1 MKGALGTKHFSTKQK
16 AISLSLA
23 IMFSLNSNTAQ
34 AMMKLNV
41 KCPKKFIGT
50 VTKVANA
57 EAPSFSKQASGYLK
71 QVQVYFSNEE
81 TVRGEIEENLMIQ
94 TLKHGPTAFQ
104 EGKQYEVEL
113 RGNYIC
119 SARELGEIETQGF

>member
-1 MKGALGTKHFSTKQK
+1 MKGALGTKHFSKKQI

-23 IMFSLNSNTAQ
+23 ILFALNSNTAH

-41 KCPKKFIGT
+41 KCPKKFVGT
-50 VTKVANA
+50 VTKIANA
-57 EAPSFSKQASGYLK
+57 EAPSFSKQALGQLK
-71 QVQVYFSNEE
+71 KIDVYFENDE
-81 TVRGEIEENLMIQ
+81 TVRGEVENNVMIQ
-94 TLKHGPTAFQ
+94 TLENGPTVFQ

-119 SARELGEIETQGF
+119 SASELFD

>member
-1 MKGALGTKHFSTKQK
+1 MKGALGTKHFSKKQI

-23 IMFSLNSNTAQ
+23 ILFTLNSNTAH

-41 KCPKKFIGT
+41 KCPKKFVGT
-50 VTKVANA
+50 VLKIANA
-57 EAPSFSKQASGYLK
+57 EAPSFSKQTAGYLK
-71 QVQVYFSNEE
+71 KIDVYFKNDE
-81 TVRGEIEENLMIQ
+81 TLRGEVENNLMIQ

-104 EGKQYEVEL
+104 EGEQYEVAL

-119 SARELGEIETQGF
+119 SASRLGEIGTQGF